1 MLLQTRTKK
10 ANIDTDI
17 SLLLAFFSVWT
28 FGSMFFFAT
37 ADRDLDML
45 YA

>member
-10 ANIDTDI
+10 ANMETDI

-28 FGSMFFFAT
+28 FGSMFLFAT
-37 ADRDLDML
+37 ADRALDMF